1 MSMAGEGGL
10 PTASNASSIST
21 MAAGW
26 VADRRNPEGWTPER
40 QGELDAWLESSSAH
54 RVAYVRIEATWKRTD
69 RLVAL
74 RRPMLEPAQLTQS
87 QRSLWLKI
95 GAALVL
101 IGLTATA
108 VTGNFLTRSHEQT
121 FETPVGGREQVI
133 LGDGTKIE
141 LNTDTAVRVSLD
153 ENSRAITLD
162 RGEAYFEVRHDA
174 EHPFVVTAGNH
185 QVTDL
190 GTEFSV
196 RRDSDRV
203 LVSLIEGRAR
213 FESPEAGLRVSS
225 LEMAPGDEVLAT
237 HEGVTLV
244 KKPVAILKTGLGW
257 RHGVVVFS
265 NTALADA
272 AEEFNRYSRKK
283 IEFGDP
289 KIGSLRIEGTF
300 KTDNIEAF
308 ADVLQVA
315 LGLRS
320 EEHDATIIIS
330 KAK

>member
-1 MSMAGEGGL
+1 MSTVGDSGL
-10 PTASNASSIST
+10 PAASNAASIGT
-21 MAAGW
+21 MAAEW
-26 VADRRNPEGWTPER
+26 VAERRNTEGWTHER
-40 QGELDAWLESSSAH
+40 QAALDAWLESSPAH

-69 RLVAL
+69 RLAAL
-74 RRPMLEPAQLTQS
+74 RRPMRAPAQRAHP

-95 GAALVL
+95 GAAL
-101 IGLTATA
+101 GLAAFTAA
-108 VTGNFLTRSHEQT
+108 AITGNILTRSHEQT

-153 ENSRAITLD
+153 DNSRSITLD
-162 RGEAYFEVRHDA
+162 RGEAFFQVRHDA

-185 QVTDL
+185 RVTDL

-213 FESPEAGLRVSS
+213 FESPEAGIRASS
-225 LEMAPGDEVLAT
+225 LEMSPGDEVLAT

-244 KKPVAILKTGLGW
+244 KKPVAILKTTLGW

-283 IEFGDP
+283 IEFADP
-289 KIGSLRIEGTF
+289 RIGNLRIEGTF

-315 LGLRS
+315 LGLHS
-320 EEHDATIIIS
+320 EDRDGTILIS
-330 KAK
+330 RAK